1 MGHVIRGAPNQA
13 HHGGRSNRLGWLLL
27 GSAASLALWCGV
39 IVLIVRAL
47 NP

>member
-1 MGHVIRGAPNQA
+1 MGHVIRGAPNLARQS
-13 HHGGRSNRLGWLLL
+13 GRSNRLGWLLL

-47 NP
+47 NS